1 MEQPRK
7 GLQLANNITELTA
20 IAPLK
25 EGGAEALRALF
36 AERRRD
42 ERQGLPSPIERI
54 ESIHYARWVILDG
67 GTRLLFTSNFD
78 GDLDSYLA
86 EFAERDE
93 GPLNAIFRYCVGWP
107 GARPVD
113 RFIQYVREHM
123 VPAEYYYAAYP
134 QYTVKEVK
142 RALDWKD
149 KTETF
154 IRDWLPPLADTAEA
168 IESKTA
174 DAETV
179 DAMRRKIRAFLRT
192 LAIPTPE
199 DFGKQHPQEGGS

>member
-93 GPLNAIFRYCVGWP
+93 GPLNAVFRYCVGWP

-113 RFIQYVREHM
+113 RFIQYVREYM